1 MNYSNLSN
9 TDQKKVINEILSMY
23 PYMTEKSLNDFIRT
37 TQIDGVC
44 FVAINGY
51 SSNASGHTEVANQLI
66 NVGAS
71 YENAVKKDA
80 ATLENVNLEYVSLKA
95 ENYNYDAIDRNGLS
109 LDEYIQQVKMSL
121 PVALAE
127 MIAAKNNSGTGNRVD
142 NDIWFNK
149 VLVYNTNTKN
159 LAIRGMQV
167 NKTVEVKGD
176 FKIVKS
182 APKTIAKKLIEKSI
196 NSRTAT
202 LRKFI
207 VPNVIEHIKIDG
219 KNLSLI

>member
-9 TDQKKVINEILSMY
+9 TDQKKVINEILSVY
-23 PYMTEKSLNDFIRT
+23 FHLNEKSLNFLIKQT
-37 TQIDGVC
+37 NIEGVS

-51 SSNASGHTEVANQLI
+51 SSKKSNHTEIANQLI
-66 NVGAS
+66 NVGAN
-71 YENAVKKDA
+71 YDAMVDKDAVK
-80 ATLENVNLEYVSLKA
+80 LENINLNTINV
-95 ENYNYDAIDRNGLS
+95 ENYNYAGIDKKGLS

-142 NDIWFNK
+142 SDIWFNK

-167 NKTVEVKGD
+167 NKTVEVKGEY
-176 FKIVKS
+176 KTVKS
-182 APKTIAKKLIEKSI
+182 VPKTIARKLIEKAI

-202 LRKFI
+202 LRRF
-207 VPNVIEHIKIDG
+207 VLDNVIEHIRIDG

>member
-9 TDQKKVINEILSMY
+9 TDQKKVINEILSVY
-23 PYMTEKSLNDFIRT
+23 FHLNEKSLNFLIKQT
-37 TQIDGVC
+37 NIEGVS

-51 SSNASGHTEVANQLI
+51 SSKESNHTEIANQLI
-66 NVGAS
+66 NVGAN
-71 YENAVKKDA
+71 YDAMVDKDAVK
-80 ATLENVNLEYVSLKA
+80 LENINLNTINV
-95 ENYNYDAIDRNGLS
+95 ENYNYAGIDKNGLS
-109 LDEYIQQVKMSL
+109 LDEYIQQVKTSL

-127 MIAAKNNSGTGNRVD
+127 MIAAKNKSGTGNRVD

-167 NKTVEVKGD
+167 NKTVEVKGEY
-176 FKIVKS
+176 KIVKS
-182 APKTIAKKLIEKSI
+182 APKTIAKKLIEKAI

-202 LRKFI
+202 LRRF
-207 VPNVIEHIKIDG
+207 VLDNVIEHIRIDG